1 MLAAGGGGGGGG
13 GRVNDTSS
21 ASNASGAP
29 RLLDLRMHRSY
40 SYAIDRS
47 KPDTNRSQP
56 ANTGHGASSGGGGSN
71 SGGGGGHI
79 DIWAAPPTRA
89 STPER
94 QAGGGGG
101 VGSGDGVDGITSIA
115 YNAATSYAS
124 VFNDDGKKRRA
135 APASTSVHATGDSGS
150 GGGGGGGDGSMQYY
164 DAELGIYRKK
174 FAGHTCTAAYNIASN
189 HR

>member
-94 QAGGGGG
+94 QAGGGG
-101 VGSGDGVDGITSIA
+101 SGDGVDGITSIA